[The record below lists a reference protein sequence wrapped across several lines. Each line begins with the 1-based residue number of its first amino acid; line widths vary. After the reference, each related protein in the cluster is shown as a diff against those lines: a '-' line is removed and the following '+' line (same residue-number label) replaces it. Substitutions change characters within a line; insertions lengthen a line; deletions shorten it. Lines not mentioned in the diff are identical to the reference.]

1 MKRHLIQ
8 IAVLLLVSGVVST
21 PPVVNASDPDRLIV
35 HEWGTFTSIAGQDGR
50 AVEWLPQSGPA
61 DLPCFVQRNGW
72 KSALAGTIRM
82 ETPVLY
88 FYAPRET
95 VVGVNVRFPQGV
107 VTEWFPPASN
117 QPNTTVAWR
126 AVTVSPGTAADYPVD
141 AIAGHYYIARHTD
154 AAPLHVGDHWEKFL
168 FYRGVGRFAP
178 PIAATVATDGKI
190 TVRTPAGQP
199 LGDIMLFENRGG
211 TIAFESRHSPAGRLT
226 LDPLSTDGESV
237 TPHAE
242 LERMLV
248 ANGLYPRE
256 AKAMVDT
263 WRDSWFEE
271 GSRLFYVVPREAVDS
286 ILPLEIRPTPAAT
299 VRVFMGRVELVTAA
313 TRRDVARAVLT
324 NDRSMLARYERFLRP
339 IGSRILADASADE
352 RAQLEPRLQ
361 RIYASR
367 LTPTAACSK

>member
-1 MKRHLIQ
+1 
-8 IAVLLLVSGVVST
+8 
-21 PPVVNASDPDRLIV
+21 
-35 HEWGTFTSIAGQDGR
+35 
-50 AVEWLPQSGPA
+50 
-61 DLPCFVQRNGW
+61 
-72 KSALAGTIRM
+72 
-82 ETPVLY
+82 
-88 FYAPRET
+88 
-95 VVGVNVRFPQGV
+95 
-107 VTEWFPPASN
+107 
-117 QPNTTVAWR
+117 
-126 AVTVSPGTAADYPVD
+126 
-141 AIAGHYYIARHTD
+141 
-154 AAPLHVGDHWEKFL
+154 
-168 FYRGVGRFAP
+168 
-178 PIAATVATDGKI
+178 
-190 TVRTPAGQP
+190 
-199 LGDIMLFENRGG
+199 
-211 TIAFESRHSPAGRLT
+211 
-226 LDPLSTDGESV
+226 
-237 TPHAE
+237 
-242 LERMLV
+242 MLV

-313 TRRDVARAVLT
+313 TRRDVARGVLT

>member
-8 IAVLLLVSGVVST
+8 IAVLLLAFGLVWT
-21 PPVVNASDPDRLIV
+21 PPVVNASDPHGLIV

-72 KSALAGTIRM
+72 KSDLAGTVRM

-88 FYAPRET
+88 FYAPHET
-95 VVGVNVRFPQGV
+95 IVGVNVRFPQGV

-117 QPNTTVAWR
+117 QPNTTVVWR
-126 AVTVSPGTAADYPVD
+126 AVKASPGTAANYPVEST
-141 AIAGHYYIARHTD
+141 AGHYYIARQTD
-154 AAPLHVGDHWEKFL
+154 ATPLRVGDRWEKFL

-178 PIAATVATDGKI
+178 PIAATVAADGRI
-190 TVRTPAGQP
+190 AVSSPVGQP

-211 TIAFESRHSPAGRLT
+211 AIAYESRHSLAERLT
-226 LDPLSTDGESV
+226 LDPLSSDGESV

-256 AKAMVDT
+256 ARAMVDT

-271 GSRLFYVVPREAVDS
+271 GARLFYVVPREAVDS
-286 ILPLEIRPTPAAT
+286 ILPLEISPTPAAT

-313 TRRDVARAVLT
+313 TRRDVARAALT

-339 IGSRILADASADE
+339 IGTRILADASADE

-361 RIYASR
+361 RIYSSR
-367 LTPTAACSK
+367 LMPGVVCN